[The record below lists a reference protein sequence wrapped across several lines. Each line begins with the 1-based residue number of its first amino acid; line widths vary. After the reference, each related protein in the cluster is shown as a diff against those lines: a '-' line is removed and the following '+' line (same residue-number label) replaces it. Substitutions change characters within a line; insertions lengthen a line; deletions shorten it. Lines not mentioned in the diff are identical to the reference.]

1 MIFDNVSI
9 QDVRIV
15 TSWNHVVHWDGLDN
29 HVQCLTEI
37 FWLQYPKVIGYTYED
52 YAS

>member
-9 QDVRIV
+9 QDVIV
-15 TSWNHVVHWDGLDN
+15 IPETMLYIGTVLDN
-29 HVQCLTEI
+29 HVQCPRKYFRCNTT
-37 FWLQYPKVIGYTYED
+37 KVIGYTYED